1 MKPSKRILILCGV
14 FETLL
19 AALGLYLLAQISS
32 GAMTTT
38 TSPAEAAKTITS
50 VLGAAMGGLGGLM
63 LVMYFVLK
71 RRGS

>member
-1 MKPSKRILILCGV
+1 M
-14 FETLL
+14 L
-19 AALGLYLLAQISS
+19 AALGLYLLAQIST

-38 TSPAEAAKTITS
+38 TSPAEAAKTITT

-63 LVMYFVLK
+63 LAIYIVLK

>member
-1 MKPSKRILILCGV
+1 VKPSKRILILCGV
-14 FETLL
+14 FETML
-19 AALGLYLLAQISS
+19 AALGLYLLAQIST

-38 TSPAEAAKTITS
+38 TSPAEAAKTITT

-63 LVMYFVLK
+63 LAIYIVLK